1 MQRPQLGTKLT
12 CGSCGVRF
20 YDLNKPAAP
29 CPSCATPY
37 KAPPPV
43 MRVSRSPQRRAA
55 PLPVVAPPVIDPEA
69 LTADAEAVSD
79 EPEED
84 NLDGP
89 PADDDLADDA
99 ADVTPTMEG

>member
-1 MQRPQLGTKLT
+1 MHRPQLGTKLT

-20 YDLNKPAAP
+20 YDLNKQAAP
-29 CPSCATPY
+29 CPSCGTPY

-43 MRVSRSPQRRAA
+43 MRVSRSPQRRAL
-55 PLPVVAPPVIDPEA
+55 PQPVVAPIVIDPEA
-69 LTADAEAVSD
+69 PTADAASD

-84 NLDGP
+84 NLDSP

-99 ADVTPTMEG
+99 ADVTPSMEG